1 MTKNIKIIFIFFL
14 LILIT
19 SCGVKRSNDKD
30 SNKIFIQN
38 INIVGEQ
45 RIAYLLKNNISLISN
60 SNSKNKYNINLKVKK
75 RKTNKIKNTT
85 GKVERYNLS
94 ISINLQLINN
104 DNKKII
110 TKTFNRNNDYDVA
123 TTHSATINN
132 ENIATRNTIQ
142 QLSEDVIY
150 FVKILMR
157 KK

>member
-19 SCGVKRSNDKD
+19 SCGFKRINDKD